1 MPVRFE
7 ETDLYQLNGVQR
19 AAAITA
25 LVSGAALPFIIVDER
40 VVCAGSL
47 DLEAVATALMQAE

>member
-1 MPVRFE
+1 MRFE

-19 AAAITA
+19 AAAINA
-25 LVSGAALPFIIVDER
+25 LVSGAALPFVIVNER

-47 DLEAVATALMQAE
+47 DMEFVAAALERAG